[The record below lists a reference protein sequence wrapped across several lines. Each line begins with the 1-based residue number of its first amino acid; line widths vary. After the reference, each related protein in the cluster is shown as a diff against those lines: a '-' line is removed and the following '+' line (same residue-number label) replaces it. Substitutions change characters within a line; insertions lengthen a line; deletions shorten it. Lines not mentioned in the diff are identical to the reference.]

1 MGEKPF
7 SAVATV
13 PENDIWQTAIHRE
26 RKLYTHENDKRE
38 AFERDFTR
46 ILRYSLT
53 HTTTIFAH
61 GWSMFSMLHLSV
73 IPLLTHSV

>member
-26 RKLYTHENDKRE
+26 RKHTKMTRE
-38 AFERDFTR
+38 RPLNE
-46 ILRYSLT
+46 ISPE
-53 HTTTIFAH
+53 
-61 GWSMFSMLHLSV
+61 FS
-73 IPLLTHSV
+73 IR

>member
-46 ILRYSLT
+46 ILHSL
-53 HTTTIFAH
+53 
-61 GWSMFSMLHLSV
+61 G
-73 IPLLTHSV
+73 